1 MATPRCS
8 AAASTRCAAGSSFSG
23 PTTWCSRPI
32 PRSARSRRP
41 STSSSGLTSPTAIG
55 ARSSPAMRSGCSSGN
70 FPKRRRRAMSMNALL
85 RSFIAAMVS
94 LASAL
99 LFVQGSGAAET
110 LRVGKAVPEAF
121 SFVPLDIGMR
131 KGLFANNGLDIESI
145 AFTGDARMQ
154 QAMASD
160 SLDIALGSGPAMAF
174 IVKGAPIKG
183 VAAMAGPPLLLAIVV
198 RPDGPKT
205 VADLKGKK
213 ISVSTAGS
221 LTYWLVSETSRR
233 QGWGPKGIE
242 IAPMGAMPGQIAA
255 LKRGDI
261 DGAIMDIGNAF
272 DLEKRGEG
280 RILVRFTDIKD
291 FHIHII
297 FATNKLIAANPN
309 AVRGFVAG
317 WLETIA
323 FMRKNKAETVKIAME
338 VTNKDEDI
346 TSRSYDELMPMFS
359 DTGKFD
365 PKALETLKKSYV
377 ELNLLPTEPDMSQL
391 YTEAF
396 LPKK

>member
-1 MATPRCS
+1 M
-8 AAASTRCAAGSSFSG
+8 FV
-23 PTTWCSRPI
+23 I
-32 PRSARSRRP
+32 LDLVRRID
-41 STSSSGLTSPTAIG
+41 SHD
-55 ARSSPAMRSGCSSGN
+55 
-70 FPKRRRRAMSMNALL
+70 
-85 RSFIAAMVS
+85 S
-94 LASAL
+94 LEK
-99 LFVQGSGAAET
+99 LFVSILGADANIH
-110 LRVGKAVPEAF
+110 RHP
-121 SFVPLDIGMR
+121 
-131 KGLFANNGLDIESI
+131 GLNS
-145 AFTGDARMQ
+145 
-154 QAMASD
+154 
-160 SLDIALGSGPAMAF
+160 P
-174 IVKGAPIKG
+174 
-183 VAAMAGPPLLLAIVV
+183 
-198 RPDGPKT
+198 
-205 VADLKGKK
+205 
-213 ISVSTAGS
+213 
-221 LTYWLVSETSRR
+221 
-233 QGWGPKGIE
+233 
-242 IAPMGAMPGQIAA
+242 
-255 LKRGDI
+255 
-261 DGAIMDIGNAF
+261 GNAF
-272 DLEKRGEG
+272 DMEKKGEG

-359 DTGKFD
+359 DTGRFD